1 MTAAAP
7 ALRRAR
13 TWLALACGA
22 GAAALVYMAMSAAG
36 RQAPGPAGAPAAPL
50 VPVVVAAR
58 PLAAGAVIGE
68 GDVTVSEAP
77 ADGVADGALAHREDA
92 VGRTVLYPLARGE
105 QVLAQKLAPQG
116 AAPGDAAA
124 ALPPG
129 RVGVAVK
136 VAPET
141 AAGGLLRPGDRVDVV
156 AALPAGVGEQEAWV
170 ACVVARDVPVLAVG
184 QEVARPAEGGALV
197 RGGKG
202 AVDAGTVTLA
212 ASPEQALAL
221 WAAAQRGRLSLALRG
236 LAGPAGQAGPQPALP
251 LPADVADLCRGR

>member
-1 MTAAAP
+1 MAVAAP

-22 GAAALVYMAMSAAG
+22 GAAALVYMAMSAA
-36 RQAPGPAGAPAAPL
+36 RQPPGPAAAPAAPL
-50 VPVVVAAR
+50 VPVVVAVR

-68 GDVTVSEAP
+68 GDVAVREVA
-77 ADGVADGALAHREDA
+77 ADAVAEGALAHREDA
-92 VGRTVLYPLARGE
+92 VGRTALYPLAKGE
-105 QVLAQKLAPQG
+105 QVLMQKLAPQG

-141 AAGGLLRPGDRVDVV
+141 AAGGLVRPGDRVDVV

-197 RGGKG
+197 RGGKD
-202 AVDAGTVTLA
+202 AADAGTVTLA

-236 LAGPAGQAGPQPALP
+236 LAGPSGPAAPQPALV